1 MSIQNERLTVLSEA
15 EKAALYEI
23 PDFDD
28 EQRLNF
34 LNLTPEEQALM
45 RSRANLAA
53 QVCSDN

>member
-28 EQRLNF
+28 DKTLEFSQSN
-34 LNLTPEEQALM
+34 A
-45 RSRANLAA
+45 
-53 QVCSDN
+53 